1 MIFTVTFIISILLV
15 SLLLPRSIALTL
27 RKNLNNSCWLIVLVG
42 SDALAVGSTKA
53 LSMQIT
59 NIK

>member
-27 RKNLNNSCWLIVLVG
+27 RKNLNNACWRIVLVG
-42 SDALAVGSTKA
+42 SDALAMRSAKA